1 MTARA
6 SGPFE
11 GNLIPKAAD
20 EQSATIGRM
29 LIDKQFHIDLEAYS
43 TDGFGAQT
51 PGVLK
56 WLLVPKLL
64 EFTLPHP

>member
-29 LIDKQFHIDLEAYS
+29 LIDKQFHSDLEAHS
-43 TDGFGAQT
+43 IDGFGAY
-51 PGVLK
+51 P
-56 WLLVPKLL
+56 PA
-64 EFTLPHP
+64 F